1 MAVAFVYTFEVVDA
15 CFTAHKYTHTTCNI
29 NVHCKPVT
37 LFHNIMVVY
46 ICLVRALMASLT
58 RCLLLHAPVDFNPL
72 YY

>member
-1 MAVAFVYTFEVVDA
+1 MFVF
-15 CFTAHKYTHTTCNI
+15 
-29 NVHCKPVT
+29 T

-58 RCLLLHAPVDFNPL
+58 RCLLLHAPVDMNPL